1 MKIRPFNNKS
11 QLERLLDSKPSMP
24 SVDSSKATKAGL
36 ITAGGLAALTAASAG
51 ISSLR
56 RRTEGSRDDS

>member
-36 ITAGGLAALTAASAG
+36 ITAGGLAGLTAASAA
-51 ISSLR
+51 ISSRR
-56 RRTEGSRDDS
+56 RRTEGSRNDS